1 MSPATALPPLT
12 PEQERMVEENLG
24 LFIHVLKRYNR
35 DLRYEW
41 DDAYQYGCMG
51 LVEAVRNYNPE
62 KGAAFSSFAVRCI
75 YFSVHRW
82 ELYNTRKKNSFG
94 KNTVNYSLEY
104 RTPYMPKP
112 REFHEMLIPP
122 DYVSMEDELAKK
134 GTDSEGE
141 GVHEHLPPRSTA
153 FHLAG
158 FHPACAHRCRGW
170 QNGGQNRRAG
180 IRHDQ
185 EIHAPPAHLRRK
197 DPYRIKKRS
206 RRAPTHRLPM
216 AKNNICSPQINARF
230 VS

>member
-1 MSPATALPPLT
+1 MKEPLPPLT

-24 LFIHVLKRYNR
+24 LVIHVLKRYNR

-82 ELYNTRKKNSFG
+82 EIYNTRKKNSFG

-112 REFHEMLIPP
+112 REFHEMLTPP
-122 DYVSMEDELAKK
+122 DYVPMEDELARKELIQK
-134 GTDSEGE
+134 VKAYMNTFPREAQLSIWLVSILRVRTAAEVGKMVGKTDAQ
-141 GVHEHLPPRSTA
+141 VYA
-153 FHLAG
+153 M
-158 FHPACAHRCRGW
+158 
-170 QNGGQNRRAG
+170 
-180 IRHDQ
+180 
-185 EIHAPPAHLRRK
+185 
-197 DPYRIKKRS
+197 IKKYM
-206 RRAPTHRLPM
+206 RLLRIYGERIRT
-216 AKNNICSPQINARF
+216 A
-230 VS
+230 

>member
-1 MSPATALPPLT
+1 M
-12 PEQERMVEENLG
+12 EENLG
-24 LFIHVLKRYNR
+24 LVIHVLKRYNR

-122 DYVSMEDELAKK
+122 DYVPMEDELAKK
-134 GTDSEGE
+134 ELIQKVKAYMNTFPREAQLSIWLVSILRVRTAAEVGKMVGKTDAQ
-141 GVHEHLPPRSTA
+141 VYA
-153 FHLAG
+153 M
-158 FHPACAHRCRGW
+158 
-170 QNGGQNRRAG
+170 
-180 IRHDQ
+180 
-185 EIHAPPAHLRRK
+185 
-197 DPYRIKKRS
+197 IKKYM
-206 RRAPTHRLPM
+206 RLLRIYGERIRT
-216 AKNNICSPQINARF
+216 A
-230 VS
+230 

>member
-134 GTDSEGE
+134 ELIQKVKAYMNTFPREAQLSIWLVSILRVRTAAEVGKMVGKTDAQ
-141 GVHEHLPPRSTA
+141 VYA
-153 FHLAG
+153 M
-158 FHPACAHRCRGW
+158 
-170 QNGGQNRRAG
+170 
-180 IRHDQ
+180 
-185 EIHAPPAHLRRK
+185 
-197 DPYRIKKRS
+197 IKKYM
-206 RRAPTHRLPM
+206 RLLRIYGERIRT
-216 AKNNICSPQINARF
+216 A
-230 VS
+230 

>member
-94 KNTVNYSLEY
+94 KNTV
-104 RTPYMPKP
+104 K
-112 REFHEMLIPP
+112 
-122 DYVSMEDELAKK
+122 DELAKK
-134 GTDSEGE
+134 ELIQKVKAYMNTFPREAQLSIWLVSILRVRTAAEVGKMVGKTDAQ
-141 GVHEHLPPRSTA
+141 VYA
-153 FHLAG
+153 M
-158 FHPACAHRCRGW
+158 
-170 QNGGQNRRAG
+170 
-180 IRHDQ
+180 
-185 EIHAPPAHLRRK
+185 
-197 DPYRIKKRS
+197 IKKYM
-206 RRAPTHRLPM
+206 RLLRIYGERIRT
-216 AKNNICSPQINARF
+216 A
-230 VS
+230 

>member
-1 MSPATALPPLT
+1 MKEPLPPLT

-24 LFIHVLKRYNR
+24 LVIHVLKRYNR

-82 ELYNTRKKNSFG
+82 EIYNTRKKNSFG

-122 DYVSMEDELAKK
+122 DYVPMEDELAKK
-134 GTDSEGE
+134 ELIQKVKAYMNTFPREAQLSIWLVSILRVRTAAEVGKMVGKTDAQ
-141 GVHEHLPPRSTA
+141 VYA
-153 FHLAG
+153 M
-158 FHPACAHRCRGW
+158 
-170 QNGGQNRRAG
+170 
-180 IRHDQ
+180 
-185 EIHAPPAHLRRK
+185 
-197 DPYRIKKRS
+197 IKKYM
-206 RRAPTHRLPM
+206 RLLRIYGERIRT
-216 AKNNICSPQINARF
+216 A
-230 VS
+230 

>member
-1 MSPATALPPLT
+1 MKEPLPPLT

-24 LFIHVLKRYNR
+24 LVIHVLKRYNR

-82 ELYNTRKKNSFG
+82 EIYNTRKKNSFG

-112 REFHEMLIPP
+112 REYHEMLIPP
-122 DYVSMEDELAKK
+122 DYVPMEDELAKK
-134 GTDSEGE
+134 ELIQKVKAYMNTFPREAQLSIWLVSILRVRTAAEVGKMVGKTDAQ
-141 GVHEHLPPRSTA
+141 VYA
-153 FHLAG
+153 M
-158 FHPACAHRCRGW
+158 
-170 QNGGQNRRAG
+170 
-180 IRHDQ
+180 
-185 EIHAPPAHLRRK
+185 
-197 DPYRIKKRS
+197 IKKYM
-206 RRAPTHRLPM
+206 RLLRIYGERIRT
-216 AKNNICSPQINARF
+216 A
-230 VS
+230 

>member
-1 MSPATALPPLT
+1 MKEPLPPLT
-12 PEQERMVEENLG
+12 PEQERMAEENLG
-24 LFIHVLKRYNR
+24 LVIHVLKRYNR

-82 ELYNTRKKNSFG
+82 EIYNTRKKNSFG

-122 DYVSMEDELAKK
+122 DYVPMEDELAKK
-134 GTDSEGE
+134 ELIQKVKAYMNTFPREAQLSIWLVSILRVRTAAEVGKMVGKTDAQ
-141 GVHEHLPPRSTA
+141 VYA
-153 FHLAG
+153 M
-158 FHPACAHRCRGW
+158 
-170 QNGGQNRRAG
+170 
-180 IRHDQ
+180 
-185 EIHAPPAHLRRK
+185 
-197 DPYRIKKRS
+197 IKKYM
-206 RRAPTHRLPM
+206 RLLRIYGERLRT
-216 AKNNICSPQINARF
+216 A
-230 VS
+230 

>member
-1 MSPATALPPLT
+1 VKEPLPPLT

-24 LFIHVLKRYNR
+24 LVIHVLKRYNR

-122 DYVSMEDELAKK
+122 DYVPMEDELAKK
-134 GTDSEGE
+134 ELIQKVKAYMNTFPREAQLSIWLVSILRVRTAAEVGKMVGKTDAQ
-141 GVHEHLPPRSTA
+141 VYA
-153 FHLAG
+153 M
-158 FHPACAHRCRGW
+158 
-170 QNGGQNRRAG
+170 
-180 IRHDQ
+180 
-185 EIHAPPAHLRRK
+185 
-197 DPYRIKKRS
+197 IKKYM
-206 RRAPTHRLPM
+206 RLLRIYGERIRT
-216 AKNNICSPQINARF
+216 A
-230 VS
+230 

>member
-1 MSPATALPPLT
+1 MSPVTALPPLT

-24 LFIHVLKRYNR
+24 LVIHVLKRYNR

-122 DYVSMEDELAKK
+122 DYVPMEDELAKK
-134 GTDSEGE
+134 ELIQKVKAYMNTFPREAQLSIWLVSILRVRTAAEVGKMVGKTDAQ
-141 GVHEHLPPRSTA
+141 VYA
-153 FHLAG
+153 M
-158 FHPACAHRCRGW
+158 
-170 QNGGQNRRAG
+170 
-180 IRHDQ
+180 
-185 EIHAPPAHLRRK
+185 
-197 DPYRIKKRS
+197 IKKYM
-206 RRAPTHRLPM
+206 RLLRIYGERLRT
-216 AKNNICSPQINARF
+216 A
-230 VS
+230 

>member
-1 MSPATALPPLT
+1 MKEPLPPLT

-24 LFIHVLKRYNR
+24 LVIHVLKRYNR

-122 DYVSMEDELAKK
+122 DYVPMEDELAKK
-134 GTDSEGE
+134 ELIQKVKAYMNTFPREAQLSIWLVSILRVRTAAEVGKMVGKTDAQ
-141 GVHEHLPPRSTA
+141 VYA
-153 FHLAG
+153 M
-158 FHPACAHRCRGW
+158 
-170 QNGGQNRRAG
+170 
-180 IRHDQ
+180 
-185 EIHAPPAHLRRK
+185 
-197 DPYRIKKRS
+197 IKKYM
-206 RRAPTHRLPM
+206 RLLRIYGERIRT
-216 AKNNICSPQINARF
+216 A
-230 VS
+230 

>member
-1 MSPATALPPLT
+1 MKEPLPPLT

-24 LFIHVLKRYNR
+24 LVIHVLKRYNR

-122 DYVSMEDELAKK
+122 DYVPMEDELAKK
-134 GTDSEGE
+134 ELIQKVKAYMNTFPREAQLSIWLVSILRVRTAAEVGKMVGKTDAQ
-141 GVHEHLPPRSTA
+141 VYA
-153 FHLAG
+153 M
-158 FHPACAHRCRGW
+158 
-170 QNGGQNRRAG
+170 
-180 IRHDQ
+180 
-185 EIHAPPAHLRRK
+185 
-197 DPYRIKKRS
+197 IKKYM
-206 RRAPTHRLPM
+206 RLLRIYGERLRT
-216 AKNNICSPQINARF
+216 A
-230 VS
+230 

>member
-1 MSPATALPPLT
+1 MSPATTLPPLT

-24 LFIHVLKRYNR
+24 LVIHVLKRYNR

-122 DYVSMEDELAKK
+122 DYVPMEDELAKK
-134 GTDSEGE
+134 ELIQKVKAYMNTFPREAQLSIWLVSILRVRTAAEVGKMVGKTDAQ
-141 GVHEHLPPRSTA
+141 VYA
-153 FHLAG
+153 M
-158 FHPACAHRCRGW
+158 
-170 QNGGQNRRAG
+170 
-180 IRHDQ
+180 
-185 EIHAPPAHLRRK
+185 
-197 DPYRIKKRS
+197 IKKYM
-206 RRAPTHRLPM
+206 RLLRIYGERIRT
-216 AKNNICSPQINARF
+216 A
-230 VS
+230 

>member
-1 MSPATALPPLT
+1 MKEPLPPLT

-24 LFIHVLKRYNR
+24 LVIHVLKRYNR

-82 ELYNTRKKNSFG
+82 EIYNTRKKNSFG

-122 DYVSMEDELAKK
+122 DYVPMEDELAKK
-134 GTDSEGE
+134 ELIQKVKAYMNTFPREAQLSIWLVSILRVRTAAEVGKMVGKTDAQ
-141 GVHEHLPPRSTA
+141 VYA
-153 FHLAG
+153 M
-158 FHPACAHRCRGW
+158 
-170 QNGGQNRRAG
+170 
-180 IRHDQ
+180 
-185 EIHAPPAHLRRK
+185 
-197 DPYRIKKRS
+197 IKKYM
-206 RRAPTHRLPM
+206 RLLRIYGERLRT
-216 AKNNICSPQINARF
+216 A
-230 VS
+230 

>member
-1 MSPATALPPLT
+1 MSPATTLPPLT

-24 LFIHVLKRYNR
+24 LVIHVLKRYNR

-122 DYVSMEDELAKK
+122 DYVPMEDELAKK
-134 GTDSEGE
+134 ELIQKVKAYMNTFPQEAQLSIWLVSILRVRTAAEVGKMVGKTDAQ
-141 GVHEHLPPRSTA
+141 VYA
-153 FHLAG
+153 M
-158 FHPACAHRCRGW
+158 
-170 QNGGQNRRAG
+170 
-180 IRHDQ
+180 
-185 EIHAPPAHLRRK
+185 
-197 DPYRIKKRS
+197 IKKYM
-206 RRAPTHRLPM
+206 RLLRIYGERIRT
-216 AKNNICSPQINARF
+216 A
-230 VS
+230 

>member
-1 MSPATALPPLT
+1 MKEPLPPLT

-24 LFIHVLKRYNR
+24 LVIHVLKRYNR

-82 ELYNTRKKNSFG
+82 EIYNTRKKNSFG

-134 GTDSEGE
+134 ELIQKVKAYMNTFPREAQLSIWLVSILRVRTAAEVGKMVGKTDAQ
-141 GVHEHLPPRSTA
+141 VYA
-153 FHLAG
+153 M
-158 FHPACAHRCRGW
+158 
-170 QNGGQNRRAG
+170 
-180 IRHDQ
+180 
-185 EIHAPPAHLRRK
+185 
-197 DPYRIKKRS
+197 IKKYM
-206 RRAPTHRLPM
+206 RLLRIYGERLRT
-216 AKNNICSPQINARF
+216 A
-230 VS
+230 

>member
-1 MSPATALPPLT
+1 MKEPLPPLT

-24 LFIHVLKRYNR
+24 LVIHVLKRYNR

-82 ELYNTRKKNSFG
+82 EIYNTRKKNSFG

-122 DYVSMEDELAKK
+122 DYVPMEDELAKK
-134 GTDSEGE
+134 ELIQKVKAYMNTFPREAQLSIWLVSILRVRTAAEVGKMVGKTD
-141 GVHEHLPPRSTA
+141 VQVYA
-153 FHLAG
+153 M
-158 FHPACAHRCRGW
+158 
-170 QNGGQNRRAG
+170 
-180 IRHDQ
+180 
-185 EIHAPPAHLRRK
+185 
-197 DPYRIKKRS
+197 IKKYM
-206 RRAPTHRLPM
+206 RLLRIYGERIRT
-216 AKNNICSPQINARF
+216 A
-230 VS
+230 